1 MATRDSKEV
10 VRLLYEEVANEGRL
24 ELLDELAWPDHVEHH
39 PLPGQSRGI
48 EGLRQRVSMLR
59 AALSPHFTLLHVIAE
74 GDKVAVM
81 WRNQGRQVGE
91 WLGTPATGQ
100 SFDIE
105 GVDIHRLR
113 DGRLAEHWHVV
124 DVFSMMIQLGV
135 IPVPGATPSAAS

>member
-1 MATRDSKEV
+1 MATRDNREV
-10 VRLLYEEVANEGRL
+10 VRLLYEEVANAGRL
-24 ELLDELAWPDHVEHH
+24 EVLDEIAWPDHVEHH
-39 PLPGQSRGI
+39 PLPGQSQGI
-48 EGLRQRVSMLR
+48 DGLRQRWSMLR

-81 WRNQGRQVGE
+81 WRNQGQQVAE
-91 WLGTPATGQ
+91 WLGTPATGK

-124 DVFSMMIQLGV
+124 DMLTMLIQLGV
-135 IPVPGATPSAAS
+135 IPVPAP